1 MSGESEEIETEEE
14 PESAAESETEQPE
27 EGVQEGEF
35 VRVAYTARTVE
46 DDMLVDTTDQEIAEE
61 EGVAED
67 RTVEPRVV
75 KLGEG
80 HLFEAVEDA
89 IIGSEVGSSGTVVVE
104 TAFGE
109 YDKEEVRTV
118 SANKIPED
126 DRYPGAQ
133 VQIDGQQGRLETII
147 GGRARVD
154 YNHPLAGKDIEYEY
168 ESLEIVEDDL
178 ERATAILGMFLD
190 LDLEIH
196 IQTDEVEEE
205 QLVESDEEE
214 TEEAE
219 EDDEQEPEYET
230 VTTEKRTLYIESTPQ
245 LAMNQQWMFQKNQ
258 LANQL
263 MDQVGFDRV
272 IVQEIIDGSA
282 GMGMGMGGLGG
293 MGGDIEEE
301 LEDADVDVDE
311 ILEEIEGEGDA
322 EAETDV
328 DAEADVD
335 PEADIEPDAE

>member
-27 EGVQEGEF
+27 EGVQDGEF

-46 DDMLVDTTDQEIAEE
+46 DDMLVDTTDQELAEE

-75 KLGEG
+75 KLGAG
-80 HLFEAVEDA
+80 HLFEAVEDE
-89 IIGSEVGSSGTVVVE
+89 IIGSEIGASGTVVVE
-104 TAFGE
+104 KAFGE

-168 ESLEIVEDDL
+168 ELLEIVEDDL
-178 ERATAILGMFLD
+178 ERATAVLGMFSD
-190 LDLEIH
+190 LDLEMH

-205 QLVESDEEE
+205 QLVESDDAES
-214 TEEAE
+214 EEAE
-219 EDDEQEPEYET
+219 EESEPEYET

-272 IVQEIIDGSA
+272 IVQEIIEGPA

-293 MGGDIEEE
+293 AGGDIEEQ

-311 ILEEIEGEGDA
+311 ILEEIDGDGDL
-322 EAETDV
+322 EEDV
-328 DAEADVD
+328 DAEADVASD
-335 PEADIEPDAE
+335 VE